1 MSKHFIIDF
10 ETIGQNSRE
19 VPAIDCS
26 YTTFDWE
33 RFTSDNPYSFR
44 ELVLNMQQAKFDIKD
59 QMVNHGCKYNER
71 DLQWWMDQPKELRTN
86 MKPNP
91 DLDLT
96 ASQFIEKL
104 ITYLRESG
112 KVDYWW
118 SRSNSFDPVILE
130 RIAQNANKT
139 SLLGDYLKWW
149 SVRDTRTFIDAKFD
163 FNVPGGKNAFV
174 PVSDIAKWEYNF
186 KSHDSKHDVAADILR
201 LQTIIRAESDME
213 QIEI

>member
-1 MSKHFIIDF
+1 MTQHFIIDF

-26 YTTFDWE
+26 YTVFDWD

-44 ELVLNMQQAKFDIKD
+44 ELVLGMKQSKFDIKD

-71 DLQWWMDQPKELRTN
+71 DLQWWMDQPKELRRN
-86 MKPNP
+86 LKPSV
-91 DLDLT
+91 DDLT
-96 ASQFIEKL
+96 AAQFTENL
-104 ITYLRESG
+104 IDYLRSSG

-118 SRSNSFDPVILE
+118 SRSNSFDPVILD
-130 RIAQNANKT
+130 RIAQNANKGP
-139 SLLGDYLKWW
+139 LLSSFLKYWA
-149 SVRDTRTFIDAKFD
+149 VRDTRTFIDAKFD

-186 KSHDSKHDVAADILR
+186 KLHDSKHDVAADILR
-201 LQTIIRAESDME
+201 LQAIVRAENDLE
-213 QIEI
+213 QVEI